1 RGGDKYVNLL
11 GASVAEQCLA
21 AGALDEILV
30 YIVPVLL
37 GDGVRLFDR
46 KGGADVKLE
55 QISVTQAPQGINV
68 WLRVMR

>member
-1 RGGDKYVNLL
+1 
-11 GASVAEQCLA
+11 
-21 AGALDEILV
+21 V